1 MENKNKTTKTT
12 EKNCCD
18 YCICPKCNNFQ
29 ICECEFICH
38 ICDNEPTLSIEE
50 CWLNNGFNY

>member
-1 MENKNKTTKTT
+1 MENKNKTT

>member
-1 MENKNKTTKTT
+1 MENNNKTT

-38 ICDNEPTLSIEE
+38 NEPTLSIEE